1 MRLNNYLEK
10 SDFMAAALK
19 CLLCNFDTEIF
30 FKEKGREFF
39 KCGNCLSIMLNPTNY
54 ISKINEKARYE
65 NHNNDVDDIRYQ
77 NFVAP
82 IVKSVIKDYKSS
94 HIGLDFGAGTGPVIT
109 SMLEKKGY
117 ELNLYDPYF
126 HNYPQNLNRKHDF
139 IVCCEVI
146 EHFYNP
152 FKEFKLMSEI
162 LNPNGRLYC
171 MTSLYDEEINFED
184 LVYDMNIISD
194 RKDVFSTNFNQYYD
208 DIEENYIFYNSMSI
222 FLEDSVKEILE
233 HALFE
238 PSILYENEKYKKIL
252 ATEAFQID
260 KDKPLKRFSYSVYKL
275 FENNQ
280 YLENKDKYFILNNL
294 SLLKSSLMIPESIC
308 INIGNDKKSF
318 IDLSMSK
325 LKYHSIII
333 DKIGEALMTLKTKF
347 SKKILGKLNEIIIEP
362 SFYRINRKLRNNI
375 HYTSI
380 SKFTESEKAILLAYQ
395 TLYLETIIDFIE
407 KELNLDIDRQVISMT
422 EYLQNIKVDGINKDK
437 IYKCHYFNYLKFLLK
452 RKLSKKT
459 THK

>member
-109 SMLEKKGY
+109 SMLEKKGS

-184 LVYDMNIISD
+184 WYYRNDETHVFFYHKKTIKWISD
-194 RKDVFSTNFNQYYD
+194 K
-208 DIEENYIFYNSMSI
+208 
-222 FLEDSVKEILE
+222 
-233 HALFE
+233 FE
-238 PSILYENEKYKKIL
+238 
-252 ATEAFQID
+252 
-260 KDKPLKRFSYSVYKL
+260 
-275 FENNQ
+275 
-280 YLENKDKYFILNNL
+280 
-294 SLLKSSLMIPESIC
+294 
-308 INIGNDKKSF
+308 
-318 IDLSMSK
+318 
-325 LKYHSIII
+325 
-333 DKIGEALMTLKTKF
+333 F
-347 SKKILGKLNEIIIEP
+347 SKVEISERLIT
-362 SFYRINRKLRNNI
+362 F
-375 HYTSI
+375 
-380 SKFTESEKAILLAYQ
+380 SK
-395 TLYLETIIDFIE
+395 
-407 KELNLDIDRQVISMT
+407 
-422 EYLQNIKVDGINKDK
+422 
-437 IYKCHYFNYLKFLLK
+437 
-452 RKLSKKT
+452 
-459 THK
+459 